1 MPFSDAPVLEIG
13 GRVVLQTSAITRFVA
28 VHCRLVPIVHAEQ
41 TVAESVVDSAIE
53 LRAAGFQAFFDDSL
67 KVRGT
72 CNSQT
77 DLKIK
82 VILHVCTYTSRCRS
96 GTGALPRW
104 HWMFAYVI

>member
-53 LRAAGFQAFFDDSL
+53 LRTAGFQAFFDDSL
-67 KVRGT
+67 KVRST
-72 CNSQT
+72 VVH
-77 DLKIK
+77 
-82 VILHVCTYTSRCRS
+82 VISRRILAS
-96 GTGALPRW
+96 SSFY
-104 HWMFAYVI
+104 MYVLY